1 MLFSLANGAT
11 IVKPSLLGLAR
22 IMAAMLFAAAMH
34 SGHSANAQSP
44 DVPAEAVN
52 KARAELAAIQRQ
64 VGGEAK
70 DSKPVQVQL
79 AAAQQK
85 LLAEEAWAARQAVTA
100 AEKAE
105 SDARGA
111 ITAKATLLKSAQEKL
126 AATRKSAKRAA
137 AEADAATKA
146 LESAAE
152 DKKAEAEKAL
162 SEKTAAAR
170 KADEAVAAAQQ
181 AVAQAEQDKKTAE
194 QLLVER
200 KSQHLA
206 AQDVAAVA
214 HAKALGGLPPITSD
228 KWDYAKARHLLFRAG
243 FGGTPEEIQQLVDMG
258 PHKAVAH
265 LVEYHHRPMVN
276 IEPESE
282 ITSWQRPLGYESQLH
297 TEAQAFLS
305 EADGKRNVDQ
315 HAVMVRWWVRRLLES
330 PRPLEEK
337 LVLFWHD
344 HFASSYRTLGET
356 FLMYQQNQLFR
367 RHADNFDALLHGIV
381 NDPAMI
387 RYLNNDDN
395 VAGNN
400 NENLGRE
407 LLELFSLGEENC
419 AAHQKDGYT
428 ERDVRDSN
436 TRSLTGATYERYSA
450 QYRFYTTKHDQG
462 PKTLLGQTG
471 NWGPHEA
478 VQIMLDHPATARY
491 VAKKLWQ
498 DFACHDVEPELVEQ
512 LASVLRKND
521 YQIRPLLTNLFLS
534 EQFYSEPSLR
544 GHIKSPVEL
553 LVGTAKALKLPKV
566 DYQNVRFLLASMG
579 QSLFDPPSVAGWP
592 GDTDWVNTNLLI
604 ARYTATAELLKKSKP
619 DLVALLKDRKLA
631 GAEAVVDHLAERL
644 LLVEL
649 TAAKRQELVQI
660 LGTLPPPAEW
670 EKQKDEVNAK
680 LRAVLLLIASTPE
693 YQVS

>member
-1 MLFSLANGAT
+1 VKFSSIALAA
-11 IVKPSLLGLAR
+11 
-22 IMAAMLFAAAMH
+22 MAAMLVA
-34 SGHSANAQSP
+34 SGLNSGPDALAQSP
-44 DVPAEAVN
+44 DSRSVAVDN
-52 KARAELAAIQRQ
+52 ARAELAAAQQQR
-64 VGGEAK
+64 GEAASSDK
-70 DSKPVQVQL
+70 QAKQVQAQL

-85 LLAEEAWAARQAVTA
+85 LLAEEAWAARQAA
-100 AEKAE
+100 NALEKGE

-111 ITAKATLLKSAQEKL
+111 IKSKATQLKSAQEKL
-126 AATRKSAKRAA
+126 AAAEKSAKRAA
-137 AEADAATKA
+137 AESAAAAKA

-152 DKKAEAEKAL
+152 DKKTEAEETL
-162 SEKTAAAR
+162 REKAAAAS
-170 KADEAVAAAQQ
+170 KAEEAVAAAQQ
-181 AVAQAEQDKKTAE
+181 SVERAESEKQDAE
-194 QLLVER
+194 RLLVET
-200 KSQHLA
+200 KAKHLA
-206 AQDVAAVA
+206 AQDAAAVA
-214 HAKALGGLPPITSD
+214 HAKALGGLPPITSAQ
-228 KWDYAKARHLLFRAG
+228 WDYAKARHLLFRAG
-243 FGGTPEEIQQLVDMG
+243 FGGTPEEIQQLVEMG

-265 LVEYHHRPMVN
+265 LVEYHNRPIAN

-282 ITSWQRPLGYESQLH
+282 ITSWQRPLGYERQLH
-297 TEAQAFLS
+297 TEAQSFLS

-344 HFASSYRTLGET
+344 HFASSYRTLGDT
-356 FLMYQQNQLFR
+356 YLMYQQNQLFR
-367 RHADNFDALLHGIV
+367 RYADNYDALLHGIV
-381 NDPAMI
+381 DDPAMI
-387 RYLNNDDN
+387 RYLNNDEN
-395 VAGNN
+395 VASNN
-400 NENLGRE
+400 NENFGRE

-419 AAHQKDGYT
+419 AAHEADGYT

-450 QYRFYTTKHDQG
+450 QSRFYITRHDRDA
-462 PKTLLGQTG
+462 KTLLGKTG

-478 VQIMLDHPATARY
+478 VDIMLQHPATARY

-498 DFACHDVEPELVEQ
+498 DFAYHDVEPELVEQ
-512 LASVLRKND
+512 LASVLRTNE

-534 EQFYSEPSLR
+534 EQFYSEQATG

-553 LVGTAKALKLPKV
+553 LVGTAKALSLPKV

-592 GDTDWVNTNLLI
+592 GDADWINTNLLI
-604 ARYTATAELLKKSKP
+604 ARYTATAELVKKSKP
-619 DLVALLKDRKLA
+619 DLVALLKDRQLA
-631 GAEAVVDHLAERL
+631 NAEEVVDHLAERC

-649 TAAKRQELVQI
+649 SAAKRQELVQV
-660 LGTLPPPAEW
+660 LGTLPPPAQW

-680 LRAVLLLIASTPE
+680 LRAVLLLIVSTPE